1 VLRRFREFF
10 SAAVSKSIEVA
21 NPFIWKTKADVIR
34 SIVERGCGPLIKD
47 TVSCT
52 RSYDITR
59 LHTHCGCCSQCLDRR
74 FAVLAAGAAEHD
86 PIDMYKV
93 ELLTGERRTPKDQTM
108 AESYTRTALELRDLD
123 ELAFFG
129 RFSGETAR
137 VCSGFP
143 AVKTD
148 EIARQVLE
156 LHQRHGQA
164 ISDVLKAAI
173 ENHSAK
179 LLTRSLPRS
188 SVLVMT
194 VVPGATP
201 AISRGRRHPDPFE
214 PFIEVETEEASG
226 DGARMALATA
236 GHETKAIKALA
247 SHLKTNTNLTRAA
260 AAEWCGKAGYKLGKR
275 AFERVW
281 PQARENAG
289 LGRIGSP
296 GRKRKSMP

>member
-1 VLRRFREFF
+1 
-10 SAAVSKSIEVA
+10 
-21 NPFIWKTKADVIR
+21 
-34 SIVERGCGPLIKD
+34 
-47 TVSCT
+47 
-52 RSYDITR
+52 
-59 LHTHCGCCSQCLDRR
+59 
-74 FAVLAAGAAEHD
+74 
-86 PIDMYKV
+86 MYKV

-108 AESYTRTALELRDLD
+108 AESYTRTALELRDVD

-143 AVKTD
+143 ALKIDDV
-148 EIARQVLE
+148 ARQVLE

-173 ENHSAK
+173 ENHSAE
-179 LLTRSLPRS
+179 LLKRSLPSS

-201 AISRGRRHPDPFE
+201 AISSGRRHADPFGSL
-214 PFIEVETEEASG
+214 IEGEAEG
-226 DGARMALATA
+226 AADDRARMAPATA
-236 GHETKAIKALA
+236 GYETKAIKALA
-247 SHLKTNTNLTRAA
+247 SHLNAHTNLTRAA
-260 AAEWCGKAGYKLGKR
+260 AAEWCRNSGYKLGKR

-296 GRKRKSMP
+296 GRRPKLAN